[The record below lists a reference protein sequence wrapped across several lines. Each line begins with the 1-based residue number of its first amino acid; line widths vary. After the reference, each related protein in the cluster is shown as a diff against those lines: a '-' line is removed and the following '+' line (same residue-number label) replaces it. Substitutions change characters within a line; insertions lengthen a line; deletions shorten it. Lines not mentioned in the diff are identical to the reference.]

1 MPEKLLKEKKKIP
14 TPDTFVVIFFLI
26 AFVCLLTY
34 VIPAGTYSLLDNGAY
49 DPNSFTFV
57 ESNPATLGDF
67 LNSFMAGMVST
78 ASTIFVCL
86 FIGGA
91 FGVLQDT
98 GAIHATL
105 ASVLKKTKGNY
116 KLIIPAFMIVLSI
129 LGAFGVGNN
138 VALAFVP
145 VMIILATEMKLDAV
159 VVAAVLYIS
168 SNTGFTASPMN
179 PFTVLLSQEIV
190 GIPQMSGWPV
200 RLIIFVVFT
209 AIGILF
215 TLRYCDKIVKDPSAS
230 ITGIFKPKEDAGDG
244 LEQYKLTTTHIISII
259 VMFAV
264 FITYAYGGIALGW
277 GISQL
282 GTCMIVMAVLVGAIA
297 RMSPNAISKS
307 FTKGAKTMVTSA
319 MVIGVA
325 SGIAVILKDATII
338 HSIVYYLTLPL
349 VNLPKFFSAAG
360 MFIVNMICNFP
371 ISSGSGKAA
380 VVMPIMAPAAD
391 VLGITRQ
398 ISVLA
403 YSFGDGLCNFI
414 SPTNG
419 LMVGTVTMAGLG
431 LGQWFKF
438 IWKYVALLSICSIVI
453 LCILTGINWA

>member
-1 MPEKLLKEKKKIP
+1 MSENKTKKKIVA
-14 TPDTFVVIFFLI
+14 PDTFVVIFFLI

-34 VIPAGTYSLLDNGAY
+34 LIPAGKYSLLDNGSY
-49 DPNSFTFV
+49 DPNSFTII

-67 LNSFMAGMVST
+67 VNAFMAGMTSS

-91 FGVLQDT
+91 FGILQDT
-98 GAIHATL
+98 GAIHSTL
-105 ASVLKKTKGNY
+105 AAVLKKTKGNY
-116 KLIIPAFMIVLSI
+116 KLIIPAFMIVISI

-145 VMIILATEMKLDAV
+145 IMIILATEMKLDAV

-190 GIPQMSGWPV
+190 GIPQMSGWEV
-200 RLIIFVVFT
+200 RAVIFVLYTVL
-209 AIGILF
+209 GILF
-215 TLRYCDKIVKDPSAS
+215 TLRYCDKIVKNPSAS
-230 ITGIFKPKEDAGDG
+230 ITGILKNKDENSEG
-244 LEQYKLTTTHIISII
+244 LEKYGNLTTTHILSII
-259 VMFAV
+259 IMFIV
-264 FITYAYGGIALGW
+264 FVVYAYGGIALGW

-282 GTCMIVMAVLVGAIA
+282 GSCMIVMGVLVGIIA

-307 FTKGAKTMVTSA
+307 FAKGAKTMLTSA
-319 MVIGVA
+319 LVIGFA
-325 SGIAVILKDATII
+325 SGIAVILKNAAII
-338 HSIVYYLTLPL
+338 HTIVYYLTLPL
-349 VNLPKFFSAAG
+349 VNLPKFLSAAG
-360 MFIVNMICNFP
+360 MFFVNLLCNFP

-398 ISVLA
+398 IAVLA
-403 YSFGDGLCNFI
+403 YSFGDGICNFI

-419 LMVGTVTMAGLG
+419 LMVGTVTMSGLG

-438 IWKYVALLSICSIVI
+438 IWKYVAILIIISVVI
-453 LCILTGINWA
+453 LAVLTGIGWA